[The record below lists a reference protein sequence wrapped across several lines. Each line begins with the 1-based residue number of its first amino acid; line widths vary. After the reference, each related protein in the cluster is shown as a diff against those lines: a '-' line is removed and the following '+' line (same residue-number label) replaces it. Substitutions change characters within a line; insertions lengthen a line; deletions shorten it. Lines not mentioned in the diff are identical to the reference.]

1 MKKMVAVIVALV
13 MICAFTSAFAMGWEA
28 QVNPQTTVKSFNLK
42 VTKLQYTPNALY
54 GTGYKEYTGTTL
66 EKGDL
71 LRFLVQFT
79 IPKDVDESSLNN
91 FKLEVTGKNIN
102 LVDSMWMENEG
113 SSWVTTNLDGSVL
126 KIGTTYF
133 VMYTAVATD
142 STNVCVA
149 IKAGCGKRFHDG
161 IFNFTAN
168 GTDFVVAHDGNDFLV
183 NVANTNKVV
192 KFTTINQKIKAVY
205 VSAGNGYTELT
216 YKMDGSVNLTNEE
229 YEVLTQVF
237 NVLGFII
244 SPQMGYI
251 HEEGFEAR
259 FGQRVSESV
268 TTCWNMSPTVNKEN
282 MPMVI
287 PKTGDVPVLAMA
299 ITALIAAAGVMGSKN
314 RFCK

>member
-79 IPKDVDESSLNN
+79 IPKDVDANSLNN
-91 FKLEVTGKNIN
+91 FKLEVTGQNVNILN
-102 LVDSMWMENEG
+102 SVWMENEG
-113 SSWVTTNLDGSVL
+113 TSWVTTSLDGSVL
-126 KIGTTYF
+126 KIGATYF
-133 VMYTAVATD
+133 VMYEAVATD

-183 NVANTNKVV
+183 NVANTDKVV

-237 NVLGFII
+237 NVLGFTI

-282 MPMVI
+282 VPMVI
-287 PKTGDVPVLAMA
+287 PKTGDAPVLAMV

>member
-13 MICAFTSAFAMGWEA
+13 MICVFTSALAMGWEA
-28 QVNPQTTVKSFNLK
+28 QVTAQTNVNSFNLK
-42 VTKLQYTPNALY
+42 VTKLRYTPNALY

-71 LRFLVQFT
+71 LRFMVQFT

-91 FKLEVTGKNIN
+91 FKLEVTGQNVN
-102 LVDSMWMENEG
+102 LMDSMWMENEG
-113 SSWVTTNLDGSVL
+113 TSWVTTNLDGSVL

-142 STNVCVA
+142 STNVCVTV
-149 IKAGCGKRFHDG
+149 KVGCGKRFQNG
-161 IFNFTAN
+161 VFNFFAN
-168 GTDFVVAHDGNDFLV
+168 GTDFVAAHEGNEFIV
-183 NVANTNKVV
+183 NVANTNKAV

-205 VSAGNGYTELT
+205 VNAGAGYTELT

-237 NVLGFII
+237 NVLGFTI

-251 HEEGFEAR
+251 HEEGFEVR
-259 FGQRVSESV
+259 FGQRVSENV
-268 TTCWNMSPTVNKEN
+268 TTCWNMSPTVHKEN
-282 MPMVI
+282 VPTVI
-287 PKTGDVPVLAMA
+287 PKTGDASVFALVIPTLMA
-299 ITALIAAAGVMGSKN
+299 AIGALSLK
-314 RFCK
+314 K